1 MPAQVHAAETAA
13 PRVYHAAVV
22 CCTTHA
28 RPRRLA
34 NKVVRVSRGGNGGRR
49 PSGKFSAGGE
59 TYSLPLPPHGR
70 HGPLASNINP
80 RRSVNTNNATPGARR
95 VINYNGCVRA
105 RTFVYLEYV
114 NCNMH
119 VCVCV
124 WGGATWAK
132 GVLLLVRGR
141 QEFIHYGSSPRSMEE
156 GAMPKLSPVSVF
168 VFGTARRFM
177 SRILNFPRFRWNND
191 RRQT

>member
-1 MPAQVHAAETAA
+1 MPAQVRAAETAA

-124 WGGATWAK
+124 CGGGLLGRKAYCCWSGDGRSIYTRVVTTLDGGGGYAK
-132 GVLLLVRGR
+132 TESG
-141 QEFIHYGSSPRSMEE
+141 
-156 GAMPKLSPVSVF
+156 
-168 VFGTARRFM
+168 
-177 SRILNFPRFRWNND
+177 
-191 RRQT
+191 